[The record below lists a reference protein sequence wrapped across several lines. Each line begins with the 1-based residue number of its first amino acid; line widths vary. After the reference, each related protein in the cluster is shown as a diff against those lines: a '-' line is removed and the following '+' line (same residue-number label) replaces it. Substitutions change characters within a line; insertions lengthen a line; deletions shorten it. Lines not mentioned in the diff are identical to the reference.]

1 MLRRKAAFIAPAA
14 GLLFLLRPG
23 QQPPAGPV
31 PPAGQRPPA
40 AQAPPAPPLQ
50 PQQGGGGAS
59 PPAAGAAPL
68 GPTLSASGG
77 ESRPTPEPSRPGP
90 PPQPAPQG
98 AGRHR
103 GGPRRSGG
111 GHGHGK
117 SGECGNLHR
126 LHGRPMLRWCLLKIL
141 HAEHPEATAADADRG
156 RAAVAEAR
164 RKPVLWAAQAG
175 AVAAVVRRRTAQQG
189 LMGLCAVRLRWVP
202 GHGGR
207 DRLQLS
213 RPANDS
219 ACGILFRFDAP
230 RADKVARAPR
240 PLCLLRVAGGSW
252 TRLQFYAYG
261 LASSLVAAAVGA
273 ITPLVARCAEELTE
287 WPRHPTFCKLLAVHA
302 ALAGSAA
309 FQRVLQVDLDAW
321 FTDTAIAALRA
332 DQSMQQWLPAGGGWA
347 LAMQDDH
354 PLDEPST
361 GCFAVQ
367 RSPWADRFLSDLWD
381 EASAVGGDGCC
392 WAGSTWEQLCWLHL
406 LYRRANG
413 SHRARYTRTCRPP
426 VPGETA
432 PWWGLRNQA
441 RLPRRDLAAHF
452 VLDQQAAPSIT
463 SDRVTHFGGPCRT
476 RGGAEFAPFSV
487 LQCAVTQS
495 WEPHYGEQ
503 RMFSSPP
510 STAQLAASPYGPPP
524 SSAGWGGIHWVP
536 WDAPV
541 RLWTSS
547 WHDWTMLGHRQAPPH
562 LIFHTG
568 GGEKYRRSKGSA
580 PLPEELLRGWIA
592 EGEGNAGT
600 EHGLV
605 DVTIHVRSRTR
616 HFRGKEPVTL
626 PRGRRR

>member
-354 PLDEPST
+354 PLRRDCREHVRAPRRQSGWT
-361 GCFAVQ
+361 NPA
-367 RSPWADRFLSDLWD
+367 PA
-381 EASAVGGDGCC
+381 ASRCSAPPGQTASSATSG
-392 WAGSTWEQLCWLHL
+392 T
-406 LYRRANG
+406 
-413 SHRARYTRTCRPP
+413 RPP
-426 VPGETA
+426 RWAATA
-432 PWWGLRNQA
+432 
-441 RLPRRDLAAHF
+441 AAG
-452 VLDQQAAPSIT
+452 QAAPGSSCAGCT
-463 SDRVTHFGGPCRT
+463 SCTGAPTAPTAPGTLAPAGPRCRGRPR
-476 RGGAEFAPFSV
+476 RGGGCGTRRGSHAGIWRRTSCSTSRRH
-487 LQCAVTQS
+487 L
-495 WEPHYGEQ
+495 
-503 RMFSSPP
+503 RSP
-510 STAQLAASPYGPPP
+510 
-524 SSAGWGGIHWVP
+524 
-536 WDAPV
+536 
-541 RLWTSS
+541 
-547 WHDWTMLGHRQAPPH
+547 
-562 LIFHTG
+562 
-568 GGEKYRRSKGSA
+568 
-580 PLPEELLRGWIA
+580 
-592 EGEGNAGT
+592 
-600 EHGLV
+600 
-605 DVTIHVRSRTR
+605 RT
-616 HFRGKEPVTL
+616 V
-626 PRGRRR
+626 